1 MHGQCFLGTKVRL
14 IFGALSWRPSP
25 MQRWRRRSVT
35 KTGTQGGNSSRWVL
49 AKKKAKFDLKIFQD
63 EEIGCQHT
71 WVVEEHSD
79 LPFIVLYL
87 QMYNVVSP
95 IIMNSVYYY

>member
-1 MHGQCFLGTKVRL
+1 M
-14 IFGALSWRPSP
+14 P
-25 MQRWRRRSVT
+25 RWRRRSVI
-35 KTGTQGGNSSRWVL
+35 KTGTQGGNSSRSIL
-49 AKKKAKFDLKIFQD
+49 AKKGKISLEIFQD

-71 WVVEEHSD
+71 RVVEEHSD

-95 IIMNSVYYY
+95 MLMNSVYYY